1 MKVNV
6 QTMQGIILFAIVFM
20 NSVRLNFFNTDLEL
34 PVLSDPKRAACFIL
48 AIYAKVPL
56 FLRKHQSIY
65 TV

>member
-6 QTMQGIILFAIVFM
+6 FAIVFM
-20 NSVRLNFFNTDLEL
+20 NSVRLNFFTDLEL
-34 PVLSDPKRAACFIL
+34 PVLSDPKWAACFIL